1 MVKNKVRAFFVESS
15 VPRKNLEKLKEVAA
29 LLDPKFVLS
38 SGGELFSDALG
49 PKNSPAGTYEGMVK
63 HNIDTILKALV
74 P

>member
-1 MVKNKVRAFFVESS
+1 
-15 VPRKNLEKLKEVAA
+15 
-29 LLDPKFVLS
+29 
-38 SGGELFSDALG
+38 LG